1 MNFLKTSLRFFI
13 KYPGHTAVNIAG
25 LSLGF
30 TASLLIF
37 VFVKH
42 ELGFDRFHEKKD
54 FIYRII
60 GEAEMPSGQ
69 TFSAPTALGQ
79 IAPALK
85 AEIPEIT
92 EAVRI
97 YRYGTSNIDVDDKRY
112 TEIKSFYADSGF
124 FRIFTFPLII
134 GNPQSI
140 LTGPFE
146 VVLSESLSQR
156 LFGAENPVGKTIRVN
171 ETSHRIAG
179 VAADAPAN
187 SSLKFEVILSFA
199 SIDRPEYRAIERDG
213 VSFHTYLL
221 FDPNADL
228 RVVAPKVISFCDTL
242 SAQIFKGSGFNISN
256 RLQPLIKTH
265 LYPAGS
271 FEPEPPGS
279 RTNVLFFSALSLIVL
294 LIAVINYVNLFT
306 AQGMLRNKE
315 IGVKKTLGAFRS
327 QLIRQFLGES
337 LVITFIAFFIALCLA
352 EMLRDPFALL
362 LSFKPGPVFLK
373 PGNFLL
379 MMAAV
384 LLTGIMAG
392 LYPAFYLSALN
403 PAQVIKGLQPVQG
416 QGRKVFQKILITI
429 QLAATILLV
438 ICIGVMNRQIQFL
451 EKKKLGFQPQNVLV
465 LKNLTGPAWLAYPQ
479 IKTDLLMN
487 PGILSV
493 SASQSLPGKVRSVQS
508 AYIEGQSADQSIQ
521 MHENRVQPD
530 YLQALGISLTEG
542 KDFDAASTADSQSVI
557 LNQTA
562 VKMLG
567 LDDPIGKKIWV
578 WKRKVIIAGVVED
591 YHFFSLHSPIEPLAL
606 TRYSRYFSYI
616 IIRMGGNQPVTE
628 IIEFISGVLAKA
640 DSHYT
645 PDYFF
650 LDDSFQQLYQT
661 ERRSSRLITYGTLL
675 AFAIALFGLLAL
687 TSFLTLRRVKE
698 VGIRK
703 ALGAGRLSILWLTS
717 VPLLR
722 LCAISFIIAAP
733 GAYLIM
739 NTWLT
744 KFSYQA
750 PYPWHIY
757 PLSFLLVAVV
767 SAATATFAGLSL
779 IRLNPADAIR
789 HE

>member
-1 MNFLKTSLRFFI
+1 MSFLKTSLRFFI
-13 KYPGHTAVNIAG
+13 KYPGHTAINIAG

-37 VFVKH
+37 LFVKH
-42 ELGFDRFHEKKD
+42 ELGFDRFHEKNA

-69 TFSAPTALGQ
+69 SFSAPTALGK

-85 AEIPEIT
+85 NEIPEII

-97 YRYGTSNIDVDDKRY
+97 YRYGTSNIDMADKRY

-124 FRIFTFPLII
+124 FDIFSFPLLT
-134 GNPQSI
+134 GNPKKI

-146 VVLSESLSQR
+146 VVLSASLAQR
-156 LFGAENPVGKTIRVN
+156 LFGNESPIGQTIKVN
-171 ETSHRIAG
+171 ETAHKIVG

-187 SSLKFEVILSFA
+187 SSLKYEVILSFA
-199 SIDRPEYRAIERDG
+199 SVDRPEYRAIERDG

-221 FDPNADL
+221 FDRNADL
-228 RVVAPKVISFCDTL
+228 HQVIPKVVTFCDTL
-242 SAQIFKGSGFNISN
+242 SAQIFKGSGFSVSN
-256 RLQPLIKTH
+256 KLQPITKTH

-279 RTNVLFFSALSLIVL
+279 RTNVLFFSVLSILIL

-315 IGVKKTLGAFRS
+315 IGVKKTLGAIRS
-327 QLIRQFLGES
+327 QLIRHFLGES
-337 LVITFIAFFIALCLA
+337 LVITTVALFIALCLT
-352 EMLRDPFALL
+352 ELLRGPFSLMLGFTPDPVIM
-362 LSFKPGPVFLK
+362 KPGIFL
-373 PGNFLL
+373 FTL
-379 MMAAV
+379 AAA
-384 LLTGIMAG
+384 LFTGILAG

-403 PAQVIKGLQPVQG
+403 PIHAIKGSPVT
-416 QGRKVFQKILITI
+416 QGRGKNIFQKILITA
-429 QLAATILLV
+429 QLSATILLV
-438 ICIGVMNRQIQFL
+438 ICIGVMNRQMKFL
-451 EKKKLGFQPQNVLV
+451 ERKNLGFQPENVLV
-465 LKNLTGPAWLAYPQ
+465 LKNLTGPTWLAYPQ
-479 IKTDLLMN
+479 IKNELLQN

-493 SASQSLPGKVRSVQS
+493 SASQSLPGKNRSVQS
-508 AYIEGQSADQSIQ
+508 AYIDGQSADQSIQ
-521 MHENRVQPD
+521 IHENRVQPD
-530 YLQALGISLTEG
+530 YLQTLGISLIEG
-542 KDFDAASTADSQSVI
+542 KDFDAFSIADSQSVI

-562 VKMLG
+562 VRMLG
-567 LDDPIGKKIWV
+567 LEDPIGKKIWV
-578 WKRKVIIAGVVED
+578 WKRKTTIAGVVED

-616 IIRMGGNQPVTE
+616 IIRIGENIPVQETLDLLTG
-628 IIEFISGVLAKA
+628 ILAKA

-650 LDDSFQQLYQT
+650 LDNSLQQLYQA
-661 ERRSSRLITYGTLL
+661 ERRSSRLMAFGTLL

-687 TSFLTLRRVKE
+687 TSFLTLRKVKE

-703 ALGAGRLSILWLTS
+703 TLGASRLSILWLTTL
-717 VPLLR
+717 PLLR
-722 LCAISFIIAAP
+722 LCLISFLIAAP
-733 GAYLIM
+733 GAFLIM
-739 NTWLT
+739 NAWMA

-750 PYPWHIY
+750 PYPWFVF
-757 PLSFLLVAVV
+757 PLSFILISLL
-767 SAATATFAGLSL
+767 SAATATFAGFWL